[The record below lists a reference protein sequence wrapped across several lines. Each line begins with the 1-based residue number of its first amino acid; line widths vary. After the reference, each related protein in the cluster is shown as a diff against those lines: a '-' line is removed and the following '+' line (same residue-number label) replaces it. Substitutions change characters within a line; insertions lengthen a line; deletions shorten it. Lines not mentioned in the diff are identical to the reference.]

1 MGQFAALAAT
11 TALQQIQARQQAKA
25 QNAAAQSAA
34 SSQTQQ
40 IGRAQEIRE
49 QQRRDLLGRN
59 LATQRARFA
68 SRGIAGG
75 GSVDAL
81 LRGLSK
87 ETDQAI
93 ADDRFSSDLR
103 IGNIN
108 NAFDNT
114 RRRNLLELSGSR
126 QRTAF
131 NLLGKGLNGLNLLK

>member
-1 MGQFAALAAT
+1 MAQFAVLAAT

-34 SSQTQQ
+34 NFQTQQ

-49 QQRRDLLGRN
+49 RQRRDLLGRN
-59 LATQRARFA
+59 LASQRARFA

-87 ETDQAI
+87 ETDQAV

-108 NAFDNT
+108 NTFENT
-114 RRRNLLELSGSR
+114 RRRNLLELSDIR
-126 QRTAF
+126 QRAAF

>member
-25 QNAAAQSAA
+25 QNAAAQTAA
-34 SSQTQQ
+34 NFQTQQ

-49 QQRRDLLGRN
+49 RQRRDLLGRN

-93 ADDRFSSDLR
+93 NDDRFSSDLR

-108 NAFDNT
+108 NTFENT
-114 RRRNLLELSGSR
+114 RRRNLLELSDIR
-126 QRTAF
+126 QRAAF

>member
-11 TALQQIQARQQAKA
+11 TALQQIQANQQAKA
-25 QNAAAQSAA
+25 QNAAAQSAVNR
-34 SSQTQQ
+34 QTQQ
-40 IGRAQEIRE
+40 IERAQEIRE
-49 QQRRDLLGRN
+49 RQRRDLLRRN

-87 ETDQAI
+87 ETDQAV

-103 IGNIN
+103 IGTISNT
-108 NAFDNT
+108 FENT
-114 RRRNLLELSGSR
+114 RRRNLLELSDIR
-126 QRTAF
+126 QRAAF